1 MLLSPDIG
9 GAIWGISAEMKRRTR
24 VEERM
29 ELETDVEDELDERP
43 AADRPTERPC
53 ICCGKI
59 FPSAGW
65 SNRLC
70 GDCKWRDGRPYF

>member
-1 MLLSPDIG
+1 
-9 GAIWGISAEMKRRTR
+9 
-24 VEERM
+24 M
-29 ELETDVEDELDERP
+29 ELETDLEDELEERP

-70 GDCKWRDGRPYF
+70 GDCKRRDRRPYF